1 MPPQV
6 MALKWRPQ
14 TFADM
19 VGQEHITRTLQNAI
33 TADRVAHAY
42 IFAGPRGVGKTTTA
56 RILAKALNCRNLKGT
71 EPCNTCDLCEEV
83 NQGSA
88 MDVIEIDAASFNR
101 VEDIRNLQEQV
112 GTYPAKAKYKV
123 YIFDEAHRITRA
135 AFDAFLK
142 TLEEPPAHVIFI
154 LASTEI
160 HQFPPTVQSRCQRF
174 EFRAMNLDTL
184 IKQLRRISES
194 EKIEVDDKALY
205 QIARSAGGSM
215 RDAQRTLD
223 QLVAFSGRKIT
234 TDDIRIVLGTIEGE
248 VYLNFLQAAA
258 REDAGAAL
266 DIVRQVLE
274 SGKDLDHFYSGL
286 LESYRHLAVAKAY
299 PAAAAKLIPLAAEE
313 IERLIEIAKECDDA
327 YVLSALRLL
336 IEQEW
341 AARRSSLPQIVL
353 ETLTLELCRLKQLT
367 NVSALLNQ
375 SDSRPTPSAA
385 PSARTFAQSPA
396 PSAKPAAPQG
406 TVPQVT
412 MPSKPQTVSAPAQS
426 PREMAPP
433 PAPSA
438 IMDSEPVLAVDEI
451 EDPVEAEKNP
461 ELAKLKS
468 QWREFLES
476 VSAQKKS
483 LQAVL
488 IDTRPKSL
496 DEGTLVLLCKGPFH
510 QEQLSKAENKTLV
523 EQILKD
529 LLGRPIT
536 LVPVLAEGA
545 AKPSEAKA
553 PSPSA
558 RAPKSLVAPT
568 VDVKELE
575 KEEPLVAAALK
586 MFGGKIVEVKRNNPK
601 QL

>member
-1 MPPQV
+1 MSPQV

-19 VGQEHITRTLQNAI
+19 VGQEHITQTLKNAMS
-33 TADRVAHAY
+33 ADRVAHAY

-56 RILAKALNCRNLKGT
+56 RIFAKALNCRKPQGA
-71 EPCNTCDLCEEV
+71 EPCNACDLCEEV

-112 GTYPAKAKYKV
+112 GTYPSKAKYKV

-174 EFRAMNLDTL
+174 EFRAMNLETL
-184 IKQLRRISES
+184 IKQLRRISDS

-234 TDDIRIVLGTIEGE
+234 TEDIRVVLGTIEGE
-248 VYLNFLQAAA
+248 VYLNFLRAAA
-258 REDAGAAL
+258 QEDAGAAL
-266 DIVRQVLE
+266 ELIRQVLE

-286 LESYRHLAVAKAY
+286 LEFYRHLAVAKAY
-299 PAAAAKLIPLAAEE
+299 PASAAKLIPLAQEE
-313 IERLIEIAKECDDA
+313 VESLVQIAQSCDDA

-341 AARRSSLPQIVL
+341 AARRSSLPQVVL
-353 ETLTLELCRLKQLT
+353 ETLALELCRLRQLT
-367 NVSALLNQ
+367 SVSALLAGTAPAPAPARPSMAPLPKPEARTQ
-375 SDSRPTPSAA
+375 ATAPLPTP
-385 PSARTFAQSPA
+385 
-396 PSAKPAAPQG
+396 
-406 TVPQVT
+406 
-412 MPSKPQTVSAPAQS
+412 
-426 PREMAPP
+426 
-433 PAPSA
+433 
-438 IMDSEPVLAVDEI
+438 DSEPVLAVEEI
-451 EDPVEAEKNP
+451 EDFEQDSKNP
-461 ELAKLKS
+461 EMAKLKS
-468 QWREFLES
+468 QWREFLET
-476 VSAQKKS
+476 VAGQKKA
-483 LQAVL
+483 LQGVL
-488 IDTRPKSL
+488 VDTRPKSL
-496 DEGTLVLLCKGPFH
+496 EEGTLVLTCKGPFH

-529 LLGRPIT
+529 LMGRPIT
-536 LVPVLAEGA
+536 LVPVLGAEAPKA
-545 AKPSEAKA
+545 ADTKA
-553 PSPSA
+553 PGTA
-558 RAPKSLVAPT
+558 RAPKAMAAPA

-586 MFGGKIVEVKRNNPK
+586 MFGGKIVEVKRNTPK

>member
-56 RILAKALNCRNLKGT
+56 RIFAKALNCRNLKGT

-234 TDDIRIVLGTIEGE
+234 TDDIRIVLGTIEGD

-313 IERLIEIAKECDDA
+313 IERLTQIAKECDDA

-367 NVSALLNQ
+367 NVTALLSQ
-375 SDSRPTPSAA
+375 SGQAAMPSAA
-385 PSARTFAQSPA
+385 PAARTFAQSPA
-396 PSAKPAAPQG
+396 TP
-406 TVPQVT
+406 
-412 MPSKPQTVSAPAQS
+412 KPQTVSTPAQS
-426 PREMAPP
+426 PQGAQSQPAKSTQAPA

-510 QEQLSKAENKTLV
+510 QEQLSKTENKTLV

-536 LVPVLAEGA
+536 LFPVLAEGA
-545 AKPSEAKA
+545 AKPSETKA